1 MKHRSGWNKDKTPR
15 EEIFLDTGEKPEEPK
30 GSPITLR
37 HWYAKTPQELLFDG
51 SISMGAKA
59 LYGIYHCYATDK
71 YHPRITVTRE
81 MVKEHLGV
89 STKHIS
95 TLKNELDDKG
105 WIEVKHRGQ
114 GKSDAITLNEYPF
127 QKDDPPRKCVSRR
140 EVEVPSRREVEVPL
154 LKTKR
159 KDRGKRNER

>member
-15 EEIFLDTGEKPEEPK
+15 EEVLLEGNKDFSNGNDPYSEPK
-30 GSPITLR
+30 GNLVHVR
-37 HWYAKTPQELLFDG
+37 HWFAMVPQDLLFNG

-89 STKHIS
+89 STKHVS
-95 TLKNELDDKG
+95 TLKNELDGKG

-127 QKDDPPRKCVSRR
+127 QKDDPPRKRV
-140 EVEVPSRREVEVPL
+140 SRREVEVPL

-159 KDRGKRNER
+159 KDRGKRNDKR